1 MEGFERVDFD
11 FSGEGG
17 LAAIR
22 QLEDILSSGHW
33 SDRPLDYNDER
44 TMLLLRLI
52 RFGDIVVYKRE
63 FTYLY
68 LAEDEMPDL
77 WRRAEDMNMFINKRY
92 EGGIMLVIA
101 DIFSGYKYEMH
112 KTEYNSL
119 FFPDLKAYVR
129 SGGLPPDR
137 LFGLLERDGCEN
149 VFLFPGNSTDKDN
162 VYFAFAL
169 AIPKAQFLEELG
181 KTNERIME
189 MMYEISR
196 KLAEKNKGIIPPIKF
211 DIPKGK

>member
-63 FTYLY
+63 FTYQHL
-68 LAEDEMPDL
+68 
-77 WRRAEDMNMFINKRY
+77 AEDMNTAP
-92 EGGIMLVIA
+92 V
-101 DIFSGYKYEMH
+101 
-112 KTEYNSL
+112 
-119 FFPDLKAYVR
+119 V
-129 SGGLPPDR
+129 LPS
-137 LFGLLERDGCEN
+137 
-149 VFLFPGNSTDKDN
+149 FLFVP
-162 VYFAFAL
+162 VL
-169 AIPKAQFLEELG
+169 I
-181 KTNERIME
+181 
-189 MMYEISR
+189 
-196 KLAEKNKGIIPPIKF
+196 
-211 DIPKGK
+211 